1 MYYICNTFTYM
12 KRELLQ
18 LRLEPE
24 LALLVK
30 DAVQRTG
37 LSKSEVLRQ
46 GLRKGIPEV
55 ISALGAP
62 PRRTLIHELL
72 EMKGLEIPERRHRT
86 KRRL

>member
-1 MYYICNTFTYM
+1 M

-18 LRLEPE
+18 IRLEPE
-24 LALLVK
+24 LSLLVR

-55 ISALGAP
+55 INALGVP
-62 PRRTLIHELL
+62 PRKTLVHALL
-72 EMKGLEIPERRHRT
+72 EMKGIEIPERRHRM
-86 KRRL
+86 RRRA